1 MPHSLLG
8 DHFGVWLGRAVFKL
22 LAVAFIA
29 VAQGC
34 GTPALE
40 PWHTERLTA
49 EFTAGR
55 TDEIRSFDDYRQLE
69 DELFQQLDE
78 KVYAHVETGPKFEL
92 ARYSSGS
99 AADPHRRSPNW
110 NRSFELPTDE
120 PVGGVLLLHGMTDSP
135 YTLRTLGNALNER
148 GYWVVGLRLPGHG
161 TAPSGLKSVR
171 WQDMAAAVRLG
182 ASHLGSAVGAR
193 PIHIVGYS
201 TGAALALDFA
211 LDALEGET
219 SPVPASLVL
228 ISPAVGVHPAAALA
242 GFKAGLSAV
251 PGLGGFAWLQIVPE
265 FDPYKYN
272 SFATNAGALVHRLTR
287 RVSQRIRNRSRSN
300 PDEILP
306 PTLVFKSTVDA
317 TVSTDAVVD
326 RMLDLLAPHRH
337 ELVLFDVNRYAV
349 KSRLMISDPG
359 PFTDR
364 LMGESGL
371 PFSVTFVTNENPES
385 ASVVA
390 RHKPP
395 FSTEAAKVESL
406 NLDWPRGVISLS
418 HLALPIPPD
427 EPLYGRRP
435 PDNEDV
441 LFLGEMALQGERGL
455 LVFPDDWLLRL
466 RYNPFY
472 AYLEMR
478 AIDWMD
484 RAGKRDRITGA
495 PTEGVR

>member
-1 MPHSLLG
+1 MHHSLLG
-8 DHFGVWLGRAVFKL
+8 DRLDVWLRRAAYTL
-22 LAVAFIA
+22 LSVASIA

-34 GTPALE
+34 GTPGLE

-49 EFTAGR
+49 EFTADR
-55 TDEIRSFDDYRQLE
+55 VDEIRSFEDYRQLE
-69 DELFQQLDE
+69 DELFRQLDE
-78 KVYAHVETGPKFEL
+78 EVYARVETGPEYEL
-92 ARYSSGS
+92 VRYSSGS
-99 AADPHRRSPNW
+99 AADPHGRSPNW
-110 NRSFELPTDE
+110 NRSFEMPADD
-120 PVGGVLLLHGMTDSP
+120 PIGGVLLLHGLTDSP
-135 YTLRTLGNALNER
+135 YTLRSLAEALNDR

-161 TAPSGLKSVR
+161 TAPSGLKYVE
-171 WQDMAAAVRLG
+171 WQDMAAAVRLS
-182 ASHLGSAVGAR
+182 ASHLGSAVGAK
-193 PIHIVGYS
+193 PVHVAGYS
-201 TGAALALDFA
+201 TGAPLALDFA
-211 LDALEGET
+211 LDALEGKA

-228 ISPAVGVHPAAALA
+228 ISPAIGIHPAAALA
-242 GFKAGLSAV
+242 GFKSGLSAV
-251 PGLGGFAWLQIVPE
+251 PGLGGLAWLQIVPE

-287 RVSQRIRNRSRSN
+287 RVGQRIRDRARSN

-306 PTLVFKSTVDA
+306 PILVLKSAVDA
-317 TVSTDAVVD
+317 TVSNDAVVD
-326 RMLDLLAPHRH
+326 RLLDLLAPHRH
-337 ELVLFDVNRYAV
+337 ELVLFDVNRSAV

-359 PFTDR
+359 PFTER

-371 PFSVTFVTNENPES
+371 PFSVTIVTNENPQS

-395 FSTEAAKVESL
+395 FSTEAAKIEPL

-418 HLALPIPPD
+418 HLALPIPLD

-441 LFLGEMALQGERGL
+441 LFLGEMALLGERGL

-466 RYNPFY
+466 RFNPFY

-478 AIDWMD
+478 AIEWMD
-484 RAGKRDRITGA
+484 RAGGRDRIIGA
-495 PTEGVR
+495 PTDVAN

>member
-1 MPHSLLG
+1 MPNSLLG
-8 DHFGVWLGRAVFKL
+8 DRLGVWLERVNFKL
-22 LAVAFIA
+22 LSVVFIA
-29 VAQGC
+29 VVQGC

-40 PWHTERLTA
+40 LWHTERLTA
-49 EFTAGR
+49 EFTADR
-55 TDEIRSFDDYRQLE
+55 ADEIRSFKDYRQLE

-78 KVYAHVETGPKFEL
+78 KVYAHVETGPEYAL

-99 AADPHRRSPNW
+99 VADPHLRSPNW
-110 NRSFELPTDE
+110 NRSFEMPADE
-120 PVGGVLLLHGMTDSP
+120 PVGGVLLLHGMSDSP
-135 YTLRTLGNALNER
+135 YTFRALGTALNRR

-171 WQDMAAAVRLG
+171 WQDMAAAVRLS
-182 ASHLGSAVGAR
+182 ASHLVAAVGEG

-201 TGAALALDFA
+201 TGGALALNFA
-211 LDALEGET
+211 LDALEGGT
-219 SPVPASLVL
+219 SPVPVSLVL
-228 ISPAVGVHPAAALA
+228 ISPAVGIHPAAALA
-242 GFKAGLSAV
+242 GFKAGISAV
-251 PGLGGFAWLQIVPE
+251 PGLGGLAWLQIVPE

-287 RVSQRIRNRSRSN
+287 RVSRRIRNRSRSN
-300 PDEILP
+300 PDEVLP
-306 PTLVFKSTVDA
+306 PTLVLKSTVDA
-317 TVSTDAVVD
+317 TVSNDAVVD
-326 RMLDLLAPHRH
+326 RMLGLLAPHRH
-337 ELVLFDVNRYAV
+337 ELVLFDVNRSAV

-371 PFSVTFVTNENPES
+371 PFSVTFVTNENPDS

-395 FSTEAAKVESL
+395 FSTEAEKIEPL
-406 NLDWPRGVISLS
+406 NLDWPRGIISLS
-418 HLALPIPPD
+418 HLALPIPPE

-441 LFLGEMALQGERGL
+441 LFLGEMALRGERGV

-478 AIDWMD
+478 TIKWMD
-484 RAGKRDRITGA
+484 RAGERDRATGA
-495 PTEGVR
+495 STDGAN